1 MRLIFVLFDSLNRHA
16 LGAYGGQAVPTPAF
30 DRLARRSVTF
40 DTHYVGS
47 LPCMPARRDLMTGR
61 LNFLHRAWGPLEPF
75 DNAFPDI
82 LRQARGTYSHMVT
95 DHYHYFED
103 GGVGFHG
110 RYSSW
115 EFFRGQEKDKWKG
128 LVSPPWERWRGEY
141 HPSQFDTRTDQ
152 NANMPYLI
160 SREHIRDEHQFP
172 LALCTAAALEFLNT
186 NAAADNWLLHLECFD
201 PHEPFFAAARFR
213 EGLPTNYRGPVLD
226 WLRYGT
232 SSYAPEEEAELRANY
247 LALLAMCDAYLGQVL
262 DWMDATDAWGD
273 TALIVSTDHG
283 LLLGEHEY
291 WGKNRPPFFEEVT
304 HIPLFIHH
312 PDFAGAAGSRR
323 SALTQTTD
331 IMPTILDIFGAPI
344 PPEVRGHS
352 LLPLLAGERT
362 LREAAIYGQ
371 FGGAVNL
378 TDGRF
383 AYMRYPEG
391 AGAEVQLNH
400 YTLMPV
406 HMRSFFEPSEL
417 AGAQL
422 AGPFAYTKGM
432 PVLKLPLVAD
442 AAANMIHRY
451 PLLDARTALYDLAA
465 DPAQRAP
472 VDAPAEAARLAAL
485 MRAAMAEQEAP
496 PEAFERLGLE
506 G

>member
-1 MRLIFVLFDSLNRHA
+1 MRLIFILFDSLNRHA
-16 LGAYGGQAVPTPAF
+16 LGAYGGTSVPTPQF

-75 DNAFPDI
+75 DNAFPEI
-82 LRQARGTYSHMVT
+82 LRAHCGTHSHMVT

-128 LVSPPWERWRGEY
+128 LVALPIERWRGEY
-141 HPSQFDTRTDQ
+141 HATQFDGRTDP
-152 NANMPYLI
+152 NAAMPYYV
-160 SREHIRDEHQFP
+160 SREYLREEHQLP
-172 LALCTAAALEFLNT
+172 LALCTAAALEFLQT

-213 EGLPTNYRGPVLD
+213 DGLPTNYRGPVLD
-226 WLRYGT
+226 WPRYGQPG
-232 SSYAPEEEAELRANY
+232 YAPEEEAELRANY
-247 LALLAMCDAYLGQVL
+247 LALLAMCDEYLGRVL
-262 DWMDATDAWGD
+262 DWMDATDAWRD

-291 WGKNRPPFFEEVT
+291 WGKNRPPFFNEVA

-312 PDFAGAAGSRR
+312 PDHASAAGSRR
-323 SALTQTTD
+323 AALTQTTD
-331 IMPTILDIFGAPI
+331 LMPTILETFGAPV
-344 PPEVRGHS
+344 PPEVRGRS
-352 LLPLLAGERT
+352 LLPLLARDVR
-362 LREAAIYGQ
+362 LREGAIFGQ

-383 AYMRYPEG
+383 TYMRYPEG
-391 AGAEVQLNH
+391 ADAAVPLHH
-400 YTLMPV
+400 YTLMPL
-406 HMRSFFEPSEL
+406 HMRSFFEPQEF
-417 AGAQL
+417 AGAEL
-422 AGPFAYTKGM
+422 VGPLPFTKGM
-432 PVLKLPLVAD
+432 PVLKLPLVPD

-451 PLLDARTALYDLAA
+451 PLLDARTALYDLAT
-465 DPAQRAP
+465 DPGQTAP
-472 VDAPAEAARLAAL
+472 AEAPAEAARLAAMMARL
-485 MRAAMAEQEAP
+485 MTEQEAP
-496 PEAFERLGLE
+496 AEALLRLGLQ

>member
-1 MRLIFVLFDSLNRHA
+1 M
-16 LGAYGGQAVPTPAF
+16 
-30 DRLARRSVTF
+30 ARRSVTF

-128 LVSPPWERWRGEY
+128 LVAPPWERWRGEY
-141 HPSQFDTRTDQ
+141 HPSQFDTRSDQ
-152 NANMPYLI
+152 NANMPYFI
-160 SREHIRDEHQFP
+160 SREHIRQEHQFP
-172 LALCTAAALEFLNT
+172 LALCTGAALEFLHA

-201 PHEPFFAAARFR
+201 PHEPFFSAARFR

-226 WLRYGT
+226 WLRYGK
-232 SSYAPEEEAELRANY
+232 SAYAPEEEAELRANY
-247 LALLAMCDAYLGQVL
+247 LALLAMCDAYLGRVL

-291 WGKNRPPFFEEVT
+291 WGKNRPPFFDEVT
-304 HIPLFIHH
+304 HIHH
-312 PDFAGAAGSRR
+312 PDFASADGTRR
-323 SALTQTTD
+323 AALTQTID
-331 IMPTILDIFGAPI
+331 IMPTLLEIFGVPI

-352 LLPLLAGERT
+352 LLPLLAGEAR
-362 LREAAIYGQ
+362 LRDAVIYGQ
-371 FGGAVNL
+371 FGGAVNV

-391 AGAEVQLNH
+391 EAAEVPLHH
-400 YTLMPV
+400 YTLMPM
-406 HMRSFFEPSEL
+406 HMRTFFEPMEL
-417 AGAQL
+417 AGAEL
-422 AGPFAYTKGM
+422 AGPFPFTKGM
-432 PVLKLPLVAD
+432 KVLKLPLVPD
-442 AAANMIHRY
+442 AAANMLHRY
-451 PLLDARTALYDLAA
+451 PLLEARTVLYDLAT
-465 DPAQRAP
+465 DPAQLAP
-472 VDAPAEAARLAAL
+472 VNAPKEAARLAGL
-485 MRAAMAEQEAP
+485 MRRAMAEHEAP
-496 PEAFERLGLE
+496 PEAFARLGLD
-506 G
+506 GP